1 MDRESFKTGR
11 DEEID
16 RGETEQK
23 RKQLRE
29 QVEGMTFQRRRD
41 KSLRLTAATTKSDTD
56 DKGLSAQ

>member
-41 KSLRLTAATTKSDTD
+41 KSLRLKSRHINIF
-56 DKGLSAQ
+56 